1 MYIKILKKIFEIS
14 AKLLKILPKYFW
26 LQKNRIFHF
35 APKKSN
41 FPFCAKKIEIFTKI
55 ILAPKNSNFQNK
67 IKFCA
72 INLKTSQKIMKFEIK
87 KNNSLLYNFL

>member
-35 APKKSN
+35 APKKLKFS
-41 FPFCAKKIEIFTKI
+41 
-55 ILAPKNSNFQNK
+55 PKLFW
-67 IKFCA
+67 
-72 INLKTSQKIMKFEIK
+72 LQKIQIFKTK
-87 KNNSLLYNFL
+87 LNFAPLI